1 VSNPFPTVELDND
14 VAIKIGDLL
23 GDIWVQGMRH
33 QMALCIA
40 GMLVHRSVC
49 LLSARSVVAR
59 ASNKAGGDTD
69 HRLKDV
75 DSTYEKWCRN
85 EKVMGSTELETV
97 IRESVPAVYLDKTLK
112 TLEQVKRLLPRL
124 PATGPAPQ
132 DDAPPFKIISI
143 VMFNSK
149 PAHWQVTLE
158 VKDGTRHTTTVQT
171 TAFTRYTLFRDAFL
185 EDTLTILPELKNSE
199 WTRLIETY
207 GQPEVKSAPMQAVGA
222 ETMKEPLV
230 EFLAEA
236 KENPDAGVLRAFAGV
251 DQDSH
256 FFRYS
261 AFDNFLRSN
270 NLTFDR
276 QAAYDML
283 KNLGFQNTTKRLP
296 DHKTV
301 NVWFK
306 KKDQA
311 P

>member
-1 VSNPFPTVELDND
+1 VTNVPSIELSEEE
-14 VAIKIGDLL
+14 IRKIGDHFA
-23 GDIWVQGMRH
+23 DIWFPGVRH
-33 QMALCIA
+33 QMALLIA
-40 GMLVHRSVC
+40 GGL
-49 LLSARSVVAR
+49 ARSGVNLQQAGAIVKI
-59 ASNKAGGDTD
+59 AS
-69 HRLKDV
+69 
-75 DSTYEKWCRN
+75 
-85 EKVMGSTELETV
+85 
-97 IRESVPAVYLDKTLK
+97 DKTNGE
-112 TLEQVKRLLPRL
+112 TEKRLLDVGDVYLRWQKGELVPGFNHLEALIREHSM
-124 PATGPAPQ
+124 PAFL
-132 DDAPPFKIISI
+132 DATLTVLWKAQRILTRSKADALETPPFKIVSI
-143 VMFNSK
+143 IMFNSK

-171 TAFTRYTLFRDAFL
+171 SVFTRYNLFRDAFL
-185 EDTLTILPELKNSE
+185 EDTLTLLPDIKNSE
-199 WTRLIETY
+199 WARLIEAC
-207 GQPEVKSAPMQAVGA
+207 GQPEVKSAPLQAVGA

>member
-1 VSNPFPTVELDND
+1 MSNVQSIDLSEEE
-14 VAIKIGDLL
+14 VQKIGALL
-23 GDIWVQGMRH
+23 ADIWFPGVRY
-33 QMALCIA
+33 QMALLVAGGLAKSGVKPQQAGAIIKIA
-40 GMLVHRSVC
+40 ADKSGGETEKCLQDAESVYLRFAKGEPVQDFNQLEALIREHSMPAFRDQILT
-49 LLSARSVVAR
+49 LLGKVKRILARS
-59 ASNKAGGDTD
+59 KTD
-69 HRLKDV
+69 
-75 DSTYEKWCRN
+75 
-85 EKVMGSTELETV
+85 
-97 IRESVPAVYLDKTLK
+97 
-112 TLEQVKRLLPRL
+112 
-124 PATGPAPQ
+124 APE
-132 DDAPPFKIISI
+132 DPPFKIIKI

-149 PAHWQVTLE
+149 PAQWQVTLE

-171 TAFTRYTLFRDAFL
+171 SAFTRYTLFRDAFL
-185 EDTLTILPELKNSE
+185 EETLTLLPEIKNSE
-199 WTRLIETY
+199 WTRLIETH
-207 GQPEVKSAPMQAVGA
+207 GQPEVKSAPLQAVGA

-261 AFDNFLRSN
+261 AFDNFLRCN

-276 QAAYDML
+276 QIAYDML
-283 KNLGFQNTTKRLP
+283 KQLGFENTTKRLP

-306 KKDQA
+306 KKDHA